1 MGFHV
6 CEYCP
11 REPSEGNCFKNTSSG
26 DVNLTFENGHKWVMP
41 DMILH
46 YVADHGWSPPADF
59 VEDVMSGVLVDFER
73 EQTRSINFGRIYD
86 GERIGYL
93 SGPFE
98 KGMVP
103 EDFVDKLE
111 VLMHIVGSIG
121 NRAQTKGVVMWRCFY
136 E

>member
-11 REPSEGNCFKNTSSG
+11 REPSEGNRFKNTSSG

-59 VEDVMSGVLVDFER
+59 VEDVMSGTLVDFGR
-73 EQTRSINFGRIYD
+73 SQTRSISLGQIYD
-86 GERIGYL
+86 GKKVGYL
-93 SGPFE
+93 SGYFE
-98 KGMVP
+98 KGVVP
-103 EDFVDKLE
+103 ERFVDKLE
-111 VLMHIVGSIG
+111 ALMQIAGSAG
-121 NRAQTKGVVMWRCFY
+121 NRSQTKGAEVWR
-136 E
+136 